1 MPTLPTLLTFAVAAT
16 LLIIV
21 PGPNV
26 LYIVTRGIDQGRRA
40 AVVSALGVEVGML
53 VHISAAVLG
62 LSALVASS
70 RPLFAAVTYV
80 GAAYLIWMGVTN
92 LRTRAAGPDRPER
105 DRRQTSGRMFSQGLV
120 VNVLN
125 PKVGLFF
132 IAFLPQ
138 FIDPARGNATAQI
151 LVFGGI
157 FLAIAVTSDLLY
169 ALASGSIGTWLDRRA
184 SVARHR
190 ARVSGVVYILL
201 GGMAALSGSG
211 SAQQG

>member
-1 MPTLPTLLTFAVAAT
+1 V
-16 LLIIV
+16 I
-21 PGPNV
+21 
-26 LYIVTRGIDQGRRA
+26 YIVTRGIDQGRRA

-53 VHISAAVLG
+53 VHIAAAVLS

-70 RPLFAAVTYV
+70 ELLFNVVRYA
-80 GAAYLIWMGVTN
+80 GAGYLIWMGVSHV
-92 LRTRAAGPDRPER
+92 RARAANLDAPVL
-105 DRRQTSGRMFSQGLV
+105 RRQSASRMISQGLI

-138 FIDPARGNATAQI
+138 FIDRARGDATTQI
-151 LVFGGI
+151 LVFGGV

-169 ALASGSIGTWLDRRA
+169 AVASGSIGTWLSRRA

-190 ARVSGVVYILL
+190 ARFSGVVYIIL
-201 GGMAALSGSG
+201 GGFAALSGSS
-211 SAQQG
+211 SAKHG